1 MIISKIDKKLWYNL
15 SMLRILLINL
25 SLLFVGCAVKKP
37 ITWEKRVVESNLTH
51 MELAFNEYGKNH
63 KQTMLFIHGFGES
76 RYTWRFLVD
85 DLSKKYHLV
94 TIDLKGFGESP
105 KTEDDDY
112 SVYDQA
118 QIVYDFIKNKN
129 LKNITLVGRSFGGG
143 VALVLAIM
151 QEQQIIK
158 KRLNGL
164 ILINSMSYE
173 QKLPS
178 MMRVLTY
185 PIIGFLGIHLMG
197 DKSIAQEAYNFAFC
211 NDELIPLSSV
221 DHSAKMLSMP
231 LAKYAYLKT
240 VNNIVPDDIKFIEK
254 SYKDITLPTL
264 ILWGKKDVSI
274 PYKFGKR
281 LHKDLPNS
289 YLRIFKKV
297 GHMPQEEVPKKVL
310 KEINRFMEKKIESHY
325 KRKNYR

>member
-1 MIISKIDKKLWYNL
+1 
-15 SMLRILLINL
+15 MLRVLLIIL

-51 MELAFNEYGKNH
+51 LDLAFSEYGKEHNE
-63 KQTMLFIHGFGES
+63 TMLFIHGFGES
-76 RYTWRFLVD
+76 RYTWRFLVN

-105 KTEDDDY
+105 KPEDDDY

-118 QIVYDFIKNKN
+118 EIVKEFIEKRN
-129 LKNITLVGRSFGGG
+129 LKHLTVVGRSFGGG
-143 VALVLAIM
+143 VSLVLALM
-151 QEQQIIK
+151 QEQGIIRDK
-158 KRLNGL
+158 LDRL
-164 ILINSMSYE
+164 ILINSMSYS

-197 DKSIAQEAYNFAFC
+197 DKTIAKEAYNFAFC

-231 LAKYAYLKT
+231 SAKYAYLKT
-240 VNNIVPDDIKFIEK
+240 VNNIVPDDIEFIEK
-254 SYKDITLPTL
+254 SYKDIKIPTL

-289 YLRIFKKV
+289 HLKIFEKV
-297 GHMPQEEVPKKVL
+297 GHMPQEEAPRRVL
-310 KEINRFMEKKIESHY
+310 KEIHKFMGENPPH
-325 KRKNYR
+325 